1 MKKYYV
7 EVTNEN
13 YGCILQSRWFK
24 TRRAAIEWAKGI
36 SYTCGRYM
44 ETDIYLM
51 CAVFHGDQYEDIYR
65 EESIKDEVYDYV
77 IPSCDDSALEE
88 LVNSEIGI
96 YKKNCDKIDN
106 DILEQNIWMT
116 VESYYEDDRIPTKE
130 ELEYLDK
137 LGLNFTE
144 FAAHY
149 EVVTLDAPN
158 GEIRTVDSTCD
169 LEEAL
174 KWYNEE
180 INGFVYIQ
188 HVDHNSMLIE
198 VLKCNF

>member
-1 MKKYYV
+1 MENK
-7 EVTNEN
+7 TN
-13 YGCILQSRWFK
+13 I
-24 TRRAAIEWAKGI
+24 
-36 SYTCGRYM
+36 
-44 ETDIYLM
+44 
-51 CAVFHGDQYEDIYR
+51 
-65 EESIKDEVYDYV
+65 
-77 IPSCDDSALEE
+77 SALEE
-88 LVNSEIGI
+88 LVNQQVKAYIYWCIG
-96 YKKNCDKIDN
+96 YDE
-106 DILEQNIWMT
+106 DIAQE
-116 VESYYEDDRIPTKE
+116 VRFDAVKSYYEDDKIPTKE

-137 LGLNFTE
+137 LELNFTE

-158 GEIRTVDSTCD
+158 GEICTVDSTCD

-188 HVDHNSMLIE
+188 LVDHDSMLIE

>member
-1 MKKYYV
+1 MENK
-7 EVTNEN
+7 TN
-13 YGCILQSRWFK
+13 I
-24 TRRAAIEWAKGI
+24 
-36 SYTCGRYM
+36 
-44 ETDIYLM
+44 
-51 CAVFHGDQYEDIYR
+51 
-65 EESIKDEVYDYV
+65 
-77 IPSCDDSALEE
+77 SALEE
-88 LVNSEIGI
+88 LVNQQVKAYIYWCIG
-96 YKKNCDKIDN
+96 YD
-106 DILEQNIWMT
+106 ENIAQK
-116 VESYYEDDRIPTKE
+116 VRFDAVKSYYKDDKIPTKE
-130 ELEYLDK
+130 ELKYLDK

-158 GEIRTVDSTCD
+158 GEICTVDSTCD

-188 HVDHNSMLIE
+188 LVDHNSMLIE

>member
-1 MKKYYV
+1 MENK
-7 EVTNEN
+7 TN
-13 YGCILQSRWFK
+13 I
-24 TRRAAIEWAKGI
+24 
-36 SYTCGRYM
+36 
-44 ETDIYLM
+44 
-51 CAVFHGDQYEDIYR
+51 
-65 EESIKDEVYDYV
+65 
-77 IPSCDDSALEE
+77 SALEE
-88 LVNSEIGI
+88 LVNQQVKAYIYWCIG
-96 YKKNCDKIDN
+96 YDE
-106 DILEQNIWMT
+106 DIAQE
-116 VESYYEDDRIPTKE
+116 VRFDAVKSYYEDDRIPTKE

-137 LGLNFTE
+137 LELNFTE

-149 EVVTLDAPN
+149 EVVTLDAPD
-158 GEIRTVDSTCD
+158 GEICTVDSTCD

>member
-1 MKKYYV
+1 MENFKSELEMFV
-7 EVTNEN
+7 EEDVRYRANF
-13 YGCILQSRWFK
+13 LQNCKGYLSE
-24 TRRAAIEWAKGI
+24 ADADDLSEWRLG
-36 SYTCGRYM
+36 
-44 ETDIYLM
+44 
-51 CAVFHGDQYEDIYR
+51 AV
-65 EESIKDEVYDYV
+65 
-77 IPSCDDSALEE
+77 
-88 LVNSEIGI
+88 
-96 YKKNCDKIDN
+96 
-106 DILEQNIWMT
+106 
-116 VESYYEDDRIPTKE
+116 VEYYEDNRIPTKE

-149 EVVTLDAPN
+149 EVVTLDAPD
-158 GEIRTVDSTCD
+158 GEICTVDSTCD

-188 HVDHNSMLIE
+188 LVDHNSMLIE

>member
-1 MKKYYV
+1 MENK
-7 EVTNEN
+7 TN
-13 YGCILQSRWFK
+13 I
-24 TRRAAIEWAKGI
+24 
-36 SYTCGRYM
+36 
-44 ETDIYLM
+44 
-51 CAVFHGDQYEDIYR
+51 
-65 EESIKDEVYDYV
+65 
-77 IPSCDDSALEE
+77 SALEE
-88 LVNSEIGI
+88 LVNQQVKAYIYWCIGYDEDIAQEIRFDAV
-96 YKKNCDKIDN
+96 K
-106 DILEQNIWMT
+106 
-116 VESYYEDDRIPTKE
+116 SYYEDDKIPTKE

-137 LGLNFTE
+137 LGFNFTE

-158 GEIRTVDSTCD
+158 GEICTVDSTCD

-188 HVDHNSMLIE
+188 LVDHDSMPIK